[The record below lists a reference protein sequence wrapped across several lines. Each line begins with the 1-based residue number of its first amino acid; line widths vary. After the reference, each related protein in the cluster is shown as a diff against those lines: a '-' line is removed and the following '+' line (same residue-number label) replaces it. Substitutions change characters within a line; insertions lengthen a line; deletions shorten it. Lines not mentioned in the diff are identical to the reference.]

1 MNIKEENDFSERDRK
16 VCYDA
21 AMKSDKLIFNFLDI
35 NRTMRSLYEGRGSQ
49 KHILIVL
56 LEAGSITQRKLTERL
71 GIQPGSASEVL
82 SKLEKSG
89 LIARAESS
97 TDRRT
102 TDITLTKQG
111 RTLAQEAATQRRM
124 RHEEMFSCLTEEE
137 KGTLLVLLEKVNA
150 DWRERYRGI
159 GGHSRGRRDHRQGMT
174 EEGSEGNPPR
184 GPHGHGGRRYY
195 HEGEGR

>member
-1 MNIKEENDFSERDRK
+1 MNIKEENDLNKRDRNAR
-16 VCYDA
+16 YDA
-21 AMKSDKLIFNFLDI
+21 AKESDKLVYNFLDI

-56 LEAGSITQRKLTERL
+56 LEAGCITQRKLTERL

-82 SKLEKSG
+82 AKLEKSG

-102 TDITLTKQG
+102 TDIMLTEQG
-111 RTLAQEAATQRRM
+111 RMLAQEAADQRRM

-137 KGTLLVLLEKVNA
+137 RGTLLVLLEKVNA
-150 DWRERYRGI
+150 DWRERYRGM
-159 GGHSRGRRDHRQGMT
+159 GGHPRRRYHH
-174 EEGSEGNPPR
+174 ESEGR
-184 GPHGHGGRRYY
+184 
-195 HEGEGR
+195 